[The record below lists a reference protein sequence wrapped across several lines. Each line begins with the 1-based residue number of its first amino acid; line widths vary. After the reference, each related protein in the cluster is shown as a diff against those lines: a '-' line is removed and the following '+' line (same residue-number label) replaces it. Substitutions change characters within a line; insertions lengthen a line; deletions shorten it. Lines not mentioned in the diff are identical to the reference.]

1 MAKLKF
7 SGLDEYVSQLKTL
20 VTVSEVCIGRAVH
33 DGAGVVAD
41 AMKAA
46 IESLPIDE
54 RYVKSGNTLNGIS
67 SLQKKGLIEG
77 FGIATLRNDNGY
89 LNVKL
94 GFDGYNGVKTKQFP
108 SGQPNAMIARSIN
121 AGTSF
126 RQRVPFIDNTVRQQ
140 KDACEK
146 KMKETFD
153 KELKKVIR

>member
-54 RYVKSGNTLNGIS
+54 RYVRPGNTLNGIS